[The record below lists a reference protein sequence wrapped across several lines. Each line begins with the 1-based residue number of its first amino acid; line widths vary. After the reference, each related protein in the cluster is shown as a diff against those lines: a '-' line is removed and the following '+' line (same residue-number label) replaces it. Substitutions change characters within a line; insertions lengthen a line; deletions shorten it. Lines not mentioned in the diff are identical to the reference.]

1 MDRLGLDRKTQE
13 ELAQWA
19 AQIGATPGA
28 LGQEIVRLA
37 LPSLKA
43 AVAAEGAS
51 VSNVVAITSRAGPW
65 LGTRKINGR

>member
-28 LGQEIVRLA
+28 LAQEIVRIA

-43 AVAAEGAS
+43 ALIADAAP
-51 VSNVVAITSRAGPW
+51 VSNVVAITSRASPW
-65 LGTRKINGR
+65 LGTRKISGR